1 VRDLE
6 QWANCVDGPGGYV
19 RQLCVLAQMTK
30 LRVLEQ
36 RAESA
41 GTGTVG

>member
-1 VRDLE
+1 MDIHQR
-6 QWANCVDGPGGYV
+6 
-19 RQLCVLAQMTK
+19 RK

-36 RAESA
+36 RAKSA